1 MYTLD
6 ATGAYWRCILIVR
19 IFRIMGLDSN
29 IGSAGFDSC
38 KQQPN
43 SIYRCTNLLYIFQY
57 IYIYTHK
64 NDVLK
69 SFSHHT
75 STSCRKITRFFFVTR
90 LF

>member
-1 MYTLD
+1 MLFCVECMEHAHIYIYVYIKRARTDLIMYTLD

-57 IYIYTHK
+57 IYIYA
-64 NDVLK
+64 
-69 SFSHHT
+69 
-75 STSCRKITRFFFVTR
+75 
-90 LF
+90 